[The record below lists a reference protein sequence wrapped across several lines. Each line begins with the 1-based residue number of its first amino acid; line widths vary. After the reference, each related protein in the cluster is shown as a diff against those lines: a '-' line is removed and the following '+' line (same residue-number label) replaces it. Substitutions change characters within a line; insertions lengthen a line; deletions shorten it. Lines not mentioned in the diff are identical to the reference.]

1 MITICHK
8 RAFLDKIEGK
18 IIRKTARRIS
28 FLPFM
33 RDFRLHHTT
42 NRYVH
47 DVVNGEFLATDIEGV
62 ESVGAGG
69 AVFEEVF
76 LGFGELLA

>member
-8 RAFLDKIEGK
+8 RAFLNKIEGK
-18 IIRKTARRIS
+18 IIRKTARMIS

-47 DVVNGEFLATDIEGV
+47 DVVNGEFLAADVEGV
-62 ESVGAGG
+62 ECVGAVG
-69 AVFEEVF
+69 AM
-76 LGFGELLA
+76 L

>member
-1 MITICHK
+1 MKH
-8 RAFLDKIEGK
+8 FQFMPFVPK
-18 IIRKTARRIS
+18 IIHANMQKTARRIN

-47 DVVNGEFLATDIEGV
+47 DVVNEEFLAADVEGV
-62 ESVGAGG
+62 ECVGAIG
-69 AVFEEVF
+69 AV
-76 LGFGELLA
+76 L

>member
-42 NRYVH
+42 NRYIH
-47 DVVNGEFLATDIEGV
+47 DVVNGEFLAADVEGV
-62 ESVGAGG
+62 ECVGAVG
-69 AVFEEVF
+69 AV
-76 LGFGELLA
+76 L

>member
-1 MITICHK
+1 M
-8 RAFLDKIEGK
+8 
-18 IIRKTARRIS
+18 
-28 FLPFM
+28 PFM

-47 DVVNGEFLATDIEGV
+47 DVVNGELLATDVEGI